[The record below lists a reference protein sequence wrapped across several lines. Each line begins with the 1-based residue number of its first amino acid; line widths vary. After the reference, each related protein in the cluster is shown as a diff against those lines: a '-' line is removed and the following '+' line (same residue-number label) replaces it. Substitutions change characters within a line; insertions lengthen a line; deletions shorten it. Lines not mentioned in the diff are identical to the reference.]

1 MKTPFSN
8 PDISIPVISVEMVER
23 AIFKIDNNTASGHD
37 SITIEHLKFAH
48 PSVIVILS
56 KLFCLFLEIGFV
68 PSDFCL
74 VITVP
79 IPKFKGVQKNVSPED
94 FRGISLTPILSKV
107 FEHCLLPHLSNLTT
121 SDRQFGFKKG
131 TGCLNVIHSV
141 RKTVQYFNKGGNTV
155 NLGLVDIRKAF
166 DKTPPYGILKML
178 KIKGINRNI
187 VKTLE
192 FWLTNFS
199 TSVRWGDC
207 YSNQVPMSSGVRQG
221 GVLSPLL
228 FACYVDCLLVNLE
241 NSGLGCFV
249 LKSCLNSF
257 MYADDLILLSISVSD
272 LQKMINLCNR
282 TLEGLDLEINPMKS
296 HCVRI
301 GPRFKSICCSV
312 FVNNVPLEWATS
324 TKFLGVSILSANC
337 FSCDWHD
344 ARSNFYKSLNTILG
358 NLGVSPAVDV
368 ALNLIVSKCVPL
380 LMYGLSAISISSS
393 ELNKLTFAYNRIFCK
408 LFHVKGTETIKLC
421 QFFHHHGNLNTCM
434 ISTDCVF

>member
-1 MKTPFSN
+1 
-8 PDISIPVISVEMVER
+8 
-23 AIFKIDNNTASGHD
+23 
-37 SITIEHLKFAH
+37 
-48 PSVIVILS
+48 
-56 KLFCLFLEIGFV
+56 
-68 PSDFCL
+68 
-74 VITVP
+74 
-79 IPKFKGVQKNVSPED
+79 
-94 FRGISLTPILSKV
+94 
-107 FEHCLLPHLSNLTT
+107 
-121 SDRQFGFKKG
+121 
-131 TGCLNVIHSV
+131 
-141 RKTVQYFNKGGNTV
+141 
-155 NLGLVDIRKAF
+155 
-166 DKTPPYGILKML
+166 ML

-207 YSNQVPMSSGVRQG
+207 YSNQVSMLSGVRQG

-257 MYADDLILLSISVSD
+257 MYAYDLILLSISVSD
-272 LQKMINLCNR
+272 LQKMINLCNL
-282 TLEGLDLEINPMKS
+282 TLEDLDLEINAIKS
-296 HCVRI
+296 HCLRI
-301 GPRFKSICCSV
+301 GPRSKSICCSV
-312 FVNNVPLEWATS
+312 FVNNVPLEWVTS

-393 ELNKLTFAYNRIFCK
+393 ELNKLTFAYNSIFCK
-408 LFHVKGTETIKLC
+408 LFHVKSTETIKLC
-421 QFFHHHGNLNTCM
+421 QFFSSSWEFKYLYDFYRLCFLNNLFNKGLLCASCHIDNYDYNEFCLLLSRYNVNIWDSKRTM
-434 ISTDCVF
+434 KFKFWNYINLDITSFTA